1 MGCPSIIPTGG
12 QTSPITPGSRTSASS
27 SYRDTMSEITNGAVT
42 RTCRE
47 HRGLYVKKI
56 SSNKLGPCL
65 FYISFSVVCGGQLF
79 VNVVRG
85 AMYFASK
92 NINPYTDLHLLVLG
106 DYLYMQVWYH
116 LHVKTLTKCMSCTIV
131 WVFCSQYI
139 NQISGI
145 FLIDLRI

>member
-1 MGCPSIIPTGG
+1 MGCPLIIPTGG

-27 SYRDTMSEITNGAVT
+27 SYRATMSEITNGAVT

-56 SSNKLGPCL
+56 SSNKLGQCL

-85 AMYFASK
+85 AMYFAS
-92 NINPYTDLHLLVLG
+92 NHWPSPFSTRRLFIHASLISFACQDPY
-106 DYLYMQVWYH
+106 
-116 LHVKTLTKCMSCTIV
+116 
-131 WVFCSQYI
+131 
-139 NQISGI
+139 QISVLFYSVSI
-145 FLIDLRI
+145 L